1 MVHSEHHSLPSNSL
15 RVSNVTNTILV
26 LYLSLVLL
34 TLLHFQRWNAKS
46 WTVEHQVSSGSDGAL
61 SALAVSDNGNYV
73 ATGAMFEGIVEVY
86 IAFSL
91 QKIKRVEKS
100 HSTFITGWL
109 NHFC

>member
-1 MVHSEHHSLPSNSL
+1 M
-15 RVSNVTNTILV
+15 
-26 LYLSLVLL
+26 
-34 TLLHFQRWNAKS
+34 
-46 WTVEHQVSSGSDGAL
+46 SSGSDGAL

-109 NHFC
+109 AHLG